1 MLDHSLVSLHS
12 PSISMPPARDMHM
25 KCCASPTTSIVPE
38 RSQAR
43 EVAAEFAAV
52 LFAQT
57 LSPLA
62 KSLGFFGDA
71 VVGAAARAAARAET
85 GGLTDR
91 LQRAIEEAVR

>member
-1 MLDHSLVSLHS
+1 M
-12 PSISMPPARDMHM
+12 R
-25 KCCASPTTSIVPE
+25 CCGSPTISTVPE

-43 EVAAEFAAV
+43 EVAADFAAV

-57 LSPLA
+57 LAPLA

-91 LQRAIEEAVR
+91 LQRAIEEAGR